1 MEPHINDIARVIQL
15 AVAPV
20 FLLTAVA
27 TLINALN
34 IRLGRAIDRRRVLL
48 DQITRLSPDALEGVH
63 VELRILFQRIRLV
76 YLAILAA
83 VVGALLVCLVVACA
97 FVGALTAVD
106 LSRLV
111 AVLFILSMFAMI
123 ACLGILLREV
133 FVAVT
138 ESTSHHRLFFAN
150 IDAGR

>member
-1 MEPHINDIARVIQL
+1 MEPHVNDIARVIQL

-48 DQITRLSPDALEGVH
+48 DQVTRLAPEALPGVYA
-63 VELRILFQRIRLV
+63 ELRVLFQRIRLV

-83 VVGALLVCLVVACA
+83 VVGALLVCLVVASA
-97 FVGALTAVD
+97 FMGALTGAD
-106 LSRLV
+106 ISRVV

-133 FVAVT
+133 FVAVA
-138 ESTSHHRLFFAN
+138 ESTTHHRVFFAK
-150 IDAGR
+150 IDGG

>member
-1 MEPHINDIARVIQL
+1 MEPHVNDIARVIQL

-48 DQITRLSPDALEGVH
+48 DQITRLSGDALEGVH
-63 VELRILFQRIRLV
+63 DELRILFQRVRLV
-76 YLAILAA
+76 YFAILAA
-83 VVGALLVCLVVACA
+83 VVGALLVCLVVASA
-97 FVGALTAVD
+97 FVGALTGVD
-106 LSRLV
+106 ISRIV

-133 FVAVT
+133 FVAVA
-138 ESTSHHRLFFAN
+138 ESTSHHRIFFAKV
-150 IDAGR
+150 DSGR

>member
-1 MEPHINDIARVIQL
+1 MESHVNDIARVIQL

-48 DQITRLSPDALEGVH
+48 DHITQIAPEGLPGVH
-63 VELRILFQRIRLV
+63 SELRILFQRIRLV

-83 VVGALLVCLVVACA
+83 VVGALLVCLVVASA
-97 FVGALTAVD
+97 FVGALTGID
-106 LSRLV
+106 ISRVV

-133 FVAVT
+133 FVAVA
-138 ESTSHHRLFFAN
+138 ESTSHHRVFFAK
-150 IDAGR
+150 IEGG

>member
-1 MEPHINDIARVIQL
+1 MESHVNDIARVIQL

-48 DQITRLSPDALEGVH
+48 DQITRLAPEALPGVH
-63 VELRILFQRIRLV
+63 SELRILFQRIRLV

-83 VVGALLVCLVVACA
+83 VVGALLVCLVVATA
-97 FVGALTAVD
+97 FVGALTAID
-106 LSRLV
+106 ISRVV

-133 FVAVT
+133 FVAVA
-138 ESTSHHRLFFAN
+138 ESTTHHRVFFAKV
-150 IDAGR
+150 DGG

>member
-1 MEPHINDIARVIQL
+1 VESHINDIARVIQL

-48 DQITRLSPDALEGVH
+48 DQTTRLAPEALPGVYA
-63 VELRILFQRIRLV
+63 ELRVLFHRIRLV

-83 VVGALLVCLVVACA
+83 VVGALLVCLVVASA
-97 FVGALTAVD
+97 FMGALTGAD
-106 LSRLV
+106 ISRIV

-133 FVAVT
+133 FVAVA
-138 ESTSHHRLFFAN
+138 ESTSHHRSFFAK
-150 IDAGR
+150 IDGA

>member
-1 MEPHINDIARVIQL
+1 MESHVNDIARVIQL

-48 DQITRLSPDALEGVH
+48 DQITRLAPEALSGVH
-63 VELRILFQRIRLV
+63 SELRILFQRIRLV

-83 VVGALLVCLVVACA
+83 VVGALLVCLVVATA
-97 FVGALTAVD
+97 FVGALTAID
-106 LSRLV
+106 ISRVV

-133 FVAVT
+133 FVAVA
-138 ESTSHHRLFFAN
+138 ESTTHHRVFFAK
-150 IDAGR
+150 IDGG

>member
-1 MEPHINDIARVIQL
+1 MESHVNDIARVIQL

-48 DQITRLSPDALEGVH
+48 DQITRLAPEALPAVH
-63 VELRILFQRIRLV
+63 SELRILFQRIRLV

-83 VVGALLVCLVVACA
+83 VVGALLVCLVVATA
-97 FVGALTAVD
+97 FVGALTAID
-106 LSRLV
+106 ISRVV

-133 FVAVT
+133 FVAVA
-138 ESTSHHRLFFAN
+138 ESTTHHRVFFAK
-150 IDAGR
+150 IDGG

>member
-1 MEPHINDIARVIQL
+1 MESHINDIARVIQL

-48 DQITRLSPDALEGVH
+48 DQITRIGPEALPGVH
-63 VELRILFQRIRLV
+63 AELRILFQRIRLV

-83 VVGALLVCLVVACA
+83 VVGALLVCLVVASA
-97 FVGALTAVD
+97 FMGALTGVD
-106 LSRLV
+106 ISRIV

-123 ACLGILLREV
+123 ACLAILLREV
-133 FVAVT
+133 FVAVA
-138 ESTSHHRLFFAN
+138 ESTSHHRAFFAK
-150 IDAGR
+150 IDGN

>member
-1 MEPHINDIARVIQL
+1 M
-15 AVAPV
+15 
-20 FLLTAVA
+20 
-27 TLINALN
+27 
-34 IRLGRAIDRRRVLL
+34 LL

-138 ESTSHHRLFFAN
+138 ESTSHHRLFFAK
-150 IDAGR
+150 IDTGR

>member
-48 DQITRLSPDALEGVH
+48 DQIPRLQPDALEGVH
-63 VELRILFQRIRLV
+63 LELRILFQRIRLV

-138 ESTSHHRLFFAN
+138 ESTSHHRLFFEKTES
-150 IDAGR
+150 GR